1 MARIKRMSVALVLA
15 VIMVMA
21 FAGTALAFNPP
32 GNSGLSGVE
41 CFPATSPAGFNPGG
55 GFVGPWNA
63 TDAPPS
69 MHNPAQPIE
78 VGPETDTRT
87 CTLA

>member
-1 MARIKRMSVALVLA
+1 MAHTGHRLVRFIVVLGLA
-15 VIMVMA
+15 VSMMVVT
-21 FAGTALAFNPP
+21 AGAALAFNPP

-41 CFPATSPAGFNPGG
+41 CFPAFDKAHFAPGA

-69 MHNPAQPIE
+69 VHNPEQPIP
-78 VGPETDTRT
+78 VGADN
-87 CTLA
+87 C